1 MKKNLKT
8 EFTTRQYMLSQDF
21 EIYYYSDRIL
31 PNVTAHTHDYYEFYF
46 FLEGNIIMYIDGKE
60 FVPTPGTMIVIP
72 PNLPH
77 YARLLDGDV
86 PYRRFVFWV
95 TEDFLNNLGA
105 ISEDYLYL
113 IYRTKTNGNF
123 LINKFNEIEFNTI
136 QGKVFSLIDEIH
148 SKRFGRDAKILLC
161 VSDFILAL
169 NRMVFEAQHPNVA
182 ESDSDTLYQSI
193 IQYIETHIDE
203 DLSLDLLADKL
214 HVSKFHISHV
224 FSDTNGLPLHK
235 YITKKRLDMCRDAIL
250 SGQDISLVA
259 EAYGFSDY
267 SVFYRAFVKE
277 YGKSPKKYRDEIMR
291 KASV

>member
-1 MKKNLKT
+1 
-8 EFTTRQYMLSQDF
+8 MLSQDF

-113 IYRTKTNGNF
+113 IYRTKTKGNF

-169 NRMVFEAQHPNVA
+169 NRMVFEAQHPNVV

-277 YGKSPKKYRDEIMR
+277 YGKSPKKYRDEIIR
-291 KASV
+291 KTSA

>member
-113 IYRTKTNGNF
+113 IYRTKTKGNF

-277 YGKSPKKYRDEIMR
+277 YGKSPKKYRDEIIR
-291 KASV
+291 NG

>member
-1 MKKNLKT
+1 
-8 EFTTRQYMLSQDF
+8 MLSQDF

-60 FVPTPGTMIVIP
+60 FVPTPGTMIIIP

-113 IYRTKTNGNF
+113 IYRTKTKGNF

-169 NRMVFEAQHPNVA
+169 NRMVFEAQHPNVV

-277 YGKSPKKYRDEIMR
+277 YGKSPKKYRDEIIR
-291 KASV
+291 NG

>member
-1 MKKNLKT
+1 
-8 EFTTRQYMLSQDF
+8 MLSQDF

-113 IYRTKTNGNF
+113 IYRTKTKGNF

-203 DLSLDLLADKL
+203 DLSLDLLAYKL
-214 HVSKFHISHV
+214 QVIKFHISQL

-291 KASV
+291 NG

>member
-1 MKKNLKT
+1 
-8 EFTTRQYMLSQDF
+8 
-21 EIYYYSDRIL
+21 
-31 PNVTAHTHDYYEFYF
+31 
-46 FLEGNIIMYIDGKE
+46 MYIDGKE

-113 IYRTKTNGNF
+113 IYRTKTKGNF

-277 YGKSPKKYRDEIMR
+277 YGKSPKKYRDDVIR
-291 KASV
+291 NT